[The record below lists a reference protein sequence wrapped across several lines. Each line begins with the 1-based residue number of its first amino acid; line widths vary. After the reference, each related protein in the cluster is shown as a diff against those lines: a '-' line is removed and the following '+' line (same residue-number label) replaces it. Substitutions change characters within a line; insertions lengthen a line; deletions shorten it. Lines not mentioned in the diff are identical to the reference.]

1 MSAYLIRRLIQMALV
16 LLVSSMAIYG
26 LLLAAP
32 GGPFS
37 ELRHASSDKKSGF
50 SAEQIE
56 RMERLLGLHLP
67 KHLQYVAWLAGDD
80 WMGRIDPDYAGDRK
94 GVLRGDFGKSFAERR
109 PVLVMIRERLF
120 NTIRLMGASAIISLM
135 IAIPVGIYSAVRQY
149 SKLDYAFTFGTFFGI
164 AMPGFWLGL
173 MLIILFN
180 YQFKQWGQQWHEAYG
195 WYFPPYLPANGTIS
209 TRIQAG
215 SIEATLGITRG
226 SLGDVLTHLILP
238 TLSLSVRSM
247 AGWARFVRSSMLEVL
262 RQDYVRTARAKGLA
276 ERVVVAKHALRNAL
290 IPLVTIITFEI
301 PALFGGAVITE
312 SVFGY
317 PGMGRLYIE
326 AINAKDFPVIQG
338 FLMISAL
345 LVIIAT
351 LLSDVLYTV
360 VDPRIR
366 FG

>member
-1 MSAYLIRRLIQMALV
+1 MSAYLIRRVIQMALV

-80 WMGRIDPDYAGDRK
+80 WMGRINPDYAGDRK

-180 YQFKQWGQQWHEAYG
+180 YQFKKWG
-195 WYFPPYLPANGTIS
+195 LPFLPGSGTIS
-209 TRIQAG
+209 TRIMPG
-215 SIEATLGITRG
+215 SIEAILGISRG
-226 SLGDVLTHLILP
+226 SWGDVLTHLILP

>member
-1 MSAYLIRRLIQMALV
+1 MSAYLIRRIIQMVFV
-16 LLVSSMAIYG
+16 LLISSAVIYG
-26 LLLAAP
+26 LLLVAP
-32 GGPFS
+32 GGPFAG
-37 ELRHASSDKKSGF
+37 LRQASADKKSGY
-50 SAEQIE
+50 SAEQIA
-56 RMERLLGLHLP
+56 RMEKLLGLHLP

-80 WMGRIDPDYAGDRK
+80 WMGRINPEYAGDRK
-94 GVLRGDFGKSFAERR
+94 GVLRGDFGKSFSERR

-149 SKLDYAFTFGTFFGI
+149 SKLDYAFTFSTFFGI

-173 MLIILFN
+173 MLIIVFN
-180 YQFKQWGQQWHEAYG
+180 YQFKQWDLPF
-195 WYFPPYLPANGTIS
+195 FPGSGTIS

-226 SLGDVLTHLILP
+226 SLGDVLTHMILP
-238 TLSLSVRSM
+238 TISLSIRSM

-317 PGMGRLYIE
+317 PGMGRLYVD
-326 AINAKDFPVIQG
+326 ALNSSDFPVVQG
-338 FLMISAL
+338 FLMISAT
-345 LVIIAT
+345 LVVIAT
-351 LLSDVLYTV
+351 LLSDILYTV

-366 FG
+366 FS